1 MSGPGESM
9 LVVDKYMMRIQVTHN
24 MMEDN
29 MLQDL
34 TGHRSK
40 RYWPVVAGFFLT
52 AFFKV
57 SVKENEVPT
66 EKNSSRVS
74 IFVTKASYISN

>member
-52 AFFKV
+52 AFFKHWGHIGTF
-57 SVKENEVPT
+57 P
-66 EKNSSRVS
+66 
-74 IFVTKASYISN
+74 VTWDLTCC